1 MEKFDQLIDI
11 VETLLSPTGCPWDRE
26 QTFLSLRP
34 YLIEEVYELIEAINF
49 NQASHI
55 AEEIGDLL
63 FHLVF
68 LAKLAEK
75 EKLFHLEDVM
85 TLLNEKLK
93 RRHPHVFTDKKECS
107 VSEVEEQWEAIKK
120 LEKGKEERKSFW
132 DAIPKDL
139 PSLAKAQ
146 KISNKISQ
154 KFSSSCEQN
163 FSIPSFNHEEQ
174 LGAFLYE
181 VVKQANMQGLNSE
194 QALLKQL
201 TQIEKE
207 FYRQK
212 N

>member
-34 YLIEEVYELIEAINF
+34 YLIEEVYELIEAIHLKD
-49 NQASHI
+49 ASHI

-68 LAKLAEK
+68 LAKIAEK
-75 EKLFHLEDVM
+75 EKLFHLEEVVA
-85 TLLNEKLK
+85 LLNEKLK

-107 VSEVEEQWEAIKK
+107 ISEVEEQWEAIKK
-120 LEKGKEERKSFW
+120 LEKGKEQRKSFL
-132 DAIPKDL
+132 DAIPKGL

-146 KISNKISQ
+146 KISQ
-154 KFSSSCEQN
+154 KLSFSCQHP
-163 FSIPSFNHEEQ
+163 FSVPFFNNEEE

-201 TQIEKE
+201 MQIEKE